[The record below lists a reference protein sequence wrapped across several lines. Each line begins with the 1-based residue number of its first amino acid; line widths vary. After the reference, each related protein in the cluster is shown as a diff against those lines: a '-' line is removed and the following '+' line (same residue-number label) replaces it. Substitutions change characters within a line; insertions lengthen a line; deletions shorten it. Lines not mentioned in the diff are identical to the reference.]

1 MHNNL
6 SVLCSHSCKT
16 GKSAEAMTQSQKE
29 GKTVCQYHPAASR
42 SQALVTSLQSSVLQ
56 ICNVILVFSQPA
68 MNFHPWKLKSW
79 GKIVVDL
86 NPLIFP
92 WVQQHTNS
100 HHIIVQNCISYWGN
114 KSKFHFLLKSCSW
127 YNYMLL
133 LLCWW
138 QLFFV
143 IDTMSMSTMTLW
155 VQLLGSFLLLNFW
168 WATTITFWL
177 SLMTDQ
183 SYHDSVTVCIELK
196 TKFTKSKRCECDHA
210 CNNLTSRKHR

>member
-1 MHNNL
+1 MQGCL
-6 SVLCSHSCKT
+6 WVFWRFSHLN
-16 GKSAEAMTQSQKE
+16 GFWLLWNHRE
-29 GKTVCQYHPAASR
+29 VCR
-42 SQALVTSLQSSVLQ
+42 SPPISSSGPPRRYLRMP
-56 ICNVILVFSQPA
+56 IN
-68 MNFHPWKLKSW
+68 
-79 GKIVVDL
+79 
-86 NPLIFP
+86 FP
-92 WVQQHTNS
+92 WVQQHTSS
-100 HHIIVQNCISYWGN
+100 HHTIVQNCISYWGN

-138 QLFFV
+138 RLFFV

-155 VQLLGSFLLLNFW
+155 VQLLRSFLLLNFW

-196 TKFTKSKRCECDHA
+196 TKFTKSKRCECDNA
-210 CNNLTSRKHR
+210 CNNLTPRKHR